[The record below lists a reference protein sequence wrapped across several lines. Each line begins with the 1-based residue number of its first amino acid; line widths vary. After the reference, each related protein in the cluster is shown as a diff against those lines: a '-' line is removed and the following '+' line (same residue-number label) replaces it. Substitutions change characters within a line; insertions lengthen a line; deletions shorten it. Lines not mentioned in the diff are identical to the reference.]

1 MICLFSHKHRSAF
14 TLVELLVVI
23 AIIGIL
29 IAMLLPA
36 VQAAREAARR
46 TQCTNHLKQIG
57 LAFHNHHNTMEHL
70 PTGGW
75 GYNWAGDA
83 DRGFG
88 EKQPGG
94 WIYNILP
101 FLEEQALY
109 DIGRGI
115 GRWNSPPKMQAHA
128 QRNVIPLTTIVC
140 PSRRGVELYAS
151 TADDWLTRRH
161 NYTPVPGRR
170 FPLTDYASNTGNPP
184 RGQNPRIP
192 GGPGSLWE
200 GDNSQDW
207 SKITEGV
214 SAHVPIKN
222 WNGVVCQRSTFQFAD
237 VTDGTSSTYLVGEK
251 YVGTDNYEDLWY
263 GNHGMLYI
271 GFDSSHSRWANE
283 ILLPLMDR
291 PGFGDYWRFGSA
303 HPGGFHMAFCDGS
316 VRSVGYQIEG
326 IVHRQL
332 GNRKD
337 GQVVDRESF

>member
-1 MICLFSHKHRSAF
+1 MTCLFSRVRRSAF

-23 AIIGIL
+23 AIIAIL

-46 TQCTNHLKQIG
+46 VQCTNHLKQIG
-57 LAFHNHHNTMEHL
+57 LAFHNHHAALGHL

-88 EKQPGG
+88 ASQPGG

-101 FLEEQALY
+101 FLEQQALH
-109 DIGRGI
+109 DLGSGI
-115 GRWNSPPKMQAHA
+115 KPWNSIVKMNAHA
-128 QRNVIPLTTIVC
+128 QRNVQPLSTIVC
-140 PSRRGVELYAS
+140 PTRRGVELYES
-151 TADDWLTRRH
+151 PFPLTTRN

-170 FPLTDYASNTGNPP
+170 FPLSDYASNTGDPP
-184 RGQNPRIP
+184 RDGNPRIP
-192 GGPGSLWE
+192 GGPATLAE
-200 GDNSQDW
+200 GDNSTDW
-207 SKITEGV
+207 SAITEGI

-222 WNGVVCQRSTFQFAD
+222 WNGVVCQRSTFQI
-237 VTDGTSSTYLVGEK
+237 VNITDGTSYTYLVGEK
-251 YVGTDNYEDLWY
+251 YVATDNYEDLWF
-263 GNHGMLYI
+263 GNIGMLYI

-283 ILLPLMDR
+283 TLLPLWDR
-291 PGFGDYWRFGSA
+291 PGFPDYWRFGSA

-316 VRSVGYQIEG
+316 VRSIDYQITG
-326 IVHRQL
+326 VVHRRL

-337 GQVVDRESF
+337 GEVVEGDSF